1 MLLQHYDFSL
11 FLYRG
16 YHSTQGW
23 KVWLLTLS
31 VIVKQFYPSC
41 FQLVNYARN
50 YSARQLRLSRGE
62 MLRPSPVSSPLQS
75 RPLGQ

>member
-41 FQLVNYARN
+41 FQLVNYVCGRFF
-50 YSARQLRLSRGE
+50 R
-62 MLRPSPVSSPLQS
+62 
-75 RPLGQ
+75 

>member
-41 FQLVNYARN
+41 FQLVNYVCGRFF
-50 YSARQLRLSRGE
+50 RQDQHQAGVLSSGA
-62 MLRPSPVSSPLQS
+62 V
-75 RPLGQ
+75 